1 MYQARL
7 ATGVLICFALGGLLF
22 ARAIGETKPA
32 PALSQANAE
41 KSGENKFIGAD
52 KCKNCH
58 SAESSGNQWAAWQK
72 MDHAKAFAS
81 LASDKAKEIA
91 KAKGIEDPQKS
102 DACLKCHVTAFG
114 LPADQLKKPMDSKLG
129 VQCESCHGP
138 GDQHAKARLA
148 AAAKETDDTK
158 ATGPQKLP
166 EGEIVTLPDQKTCL
180 GCHNEQSPT
189 FKPFCFQVRVDKVRH
204 DDPRKPH
211 ADRTKCGC
219 DKCACDKGC
228 DDKCAVPAKK

>member
-1 MYQARL
+1 MHRARF
-7 ATGVLICFALGGLLF
+7 ASGVLVCFAVGGLLF
-22 ARAIGETKPA
+22 ARESGEPKAA
-32 PALSQANAE
+32 PAAPAAA
-41 KSGENKFIGAD
+41 KAENKYIGAD

-91 KAKGIEDPQKS
+91 KAKGIDDPQKS

-114 LPADQLKKPMDSKLG
+114 LPADQLKKPMDQKLG

-148 AAAKETDDTK
+148 AAAKEADDNK
-158 ATGPQKLP
+158 AAAGPQKLP
-166 EGEIVTLPDQKTCL
+166 EGEIVSLPDQKTCL
-180 GCHNEQSPT
+180 VCHNEQSPT
-189 FKPFCFQVRVDKVRH
+189 FKPFCFQMRVDKVRH

-219 DKCACDKGC
+219 EKCACDKGC
-228 DDKCAVPAKK
+228 DDKCAAPSKK